1 MEEPLEET
9 IGRLLRESG
18 KTIATAES
26 TTGGYVGHLLNSPP
40 GSSKYYIGS
49 VVAYHTRP
57 KKTLLN
63 VPDEV
68 FADVGSVSAQAVLAM
83 ARNVREL
90 MDTDIGV
97 SESGIAGPTGGNAD
111 RPWERSSSPSRPATA
126 TSSPSATSSTRVAP
140 SSSSAPPR
148 PSSTSS
154 ATTSPEASLPLGRTK
169 GGTRR
174 PLAKPPSRW
183 EGLRAGTRRPL
194 AKPPSRW
201 EGLRAGTRR
210 PSLPAGEGLDEGARS
225 RPPTCSRSRPRRAPP
240 SAPSA
245 TRAACSALR

>member
-49 VVAYHTRP
+49 VVAYHTLP

-63 VPDEV
+63 VPEEV
-68 FADVGSVSAQAVLAM
+68 FADVGSVSAQAALAM

-111 RPWERSSSPSRPATA
+111 RPIGTVFIAI
-126 TSSPSATSSTRVAP
+126 STRDGYELAERHVFDQGRAEFKEHT
-140 SSSSAPPR
+140 A
-148 PSSTSS
+148 
-154 ATTSPEASLPLGRTK
+154 EALFDLVRHYLARSLPPSGR
-169 GGTRR
+169 
-174 PLAKPPSRW
+174 
-183 EGLRAGTRRPL
+183 
-194 AKPPSRW
+194 
-201 EGLRAGTRR
+201 
-210 PSLPAGEGLDEGARS
+210 D
-225 RPPTCSRSRPRRAPP
+225 
-240 SAPSA
+240 
-245 TRAACSALR
+245 